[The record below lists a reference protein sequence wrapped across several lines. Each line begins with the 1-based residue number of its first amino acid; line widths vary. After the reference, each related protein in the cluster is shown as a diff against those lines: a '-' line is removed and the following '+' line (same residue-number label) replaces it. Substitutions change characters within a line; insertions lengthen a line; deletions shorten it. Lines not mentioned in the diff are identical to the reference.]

1 MMTPSGLFSSW
12 AMPGASR
19 PMAASFSTC
28 ARRCRACWS
37 ARAASVTSNCHL
49 TRLSGRTDAK
59 KPPPETRGRFIA
71 AELMDLDG
79 AAEFAQQGA
88 DGRSEDDQ
96 PSDSYDSNEGDDQT
110 VFD

>member
-1 MMTPSGLFSSW
+1 M
-12 AMPGASR
+12 
-19 PMAASFSTC
+19 
-28 ARRCRACWS
+28 
-37 ARAASVTSNCHL
+37 
-49 TRLSGRTDAK
+49 
-59 KPPPETRGRFIA
+59 

-110 VFD
+110 VFDQTLCTIAGSGGQQGKH